1 MSEVAS
7 KLAPD
12 GASSILDGYIAE
24 AEYAK
29 QRRVSLR
36 TCQRDRQLRQSP
48 PYVVIG
54 NQVYYR
60 IEAVRAWLRARERD
74 PSPVARRKRAIPARR
89 GS

>member
-1 MSEVAS
+1 MAEVAG
-7 KLAPD
+7 KMAPD
-12 GASSILDGYIAE
+12 GGSGILDGYIDE
-24 AEYAK
+24 AEYAR
-29 QRRVSLR
+29 QRRVSIR

-74 PSPVARRKRAIPARR
+74 PSTLMVRKRNAGRR